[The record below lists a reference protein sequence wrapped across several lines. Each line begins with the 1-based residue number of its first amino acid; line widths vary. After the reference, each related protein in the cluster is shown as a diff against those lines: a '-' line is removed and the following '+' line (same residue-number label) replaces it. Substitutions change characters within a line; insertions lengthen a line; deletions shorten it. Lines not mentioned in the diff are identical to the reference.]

1 MSNGITTASGEVVVR
16 GEEGERTSLGGCVM
30 LEDEWEQ
37 EGDGESRCGWGA
49 GGTKK
54 GHLEMANVE
63 SEARVDLNGVV
74 LVQGCL
80 MEREKKLHFFL

>member
-1 MSNGITTASGEVVVR
+1 MGAR
-16 GEEGERTSLGGCVM
+16 GRWRIEMRVEGGT
-30 LEDEWEQ
+30 
-37 EGDGESRCGWGA
+37 
-49 GGTKK
+49 GTKK

-63 SEARVDLNGVV
+63 SEARVDLNRVV

>member
-1 MSNGITTASGEVVVR
+1 MCDVGGRVGAR
-16 GEEGERTSLGGCVM
+16 GRWRIEMRVGG
-30 LEDEWEQ
+30 
-37 EGDGESRCGWGA
+37 

-63 SEARVDLNGVV
+63 SEARVDLNRVV